1 MSAESLI
8 QVHEV
13 TRRFGS
19 FVAADRVSFD
29 VPRGQIF
36 GFLGPNGSGKST
48 TIRVLAGLLA
58 PSSGRVTGFDGLD
71 VSKDTERWK
80 QQTGYMSQKFSLYLD
95 LTVEENLRFFG
106 MIHGPPSRE
115 ALRRDPAGALAEAD
129 LSPKP
134 LRERI
139 RDLAARL
146 KFEPLLRVL
155 TKTLSTGQRQRV
167 ALAASLLHEP
177 KLLFLDEPTGGVDP
191 RGRRMFWDLIYELAA
206 ARGLTVLVTTHY
218 MDEAEQCD
226 RLAFILYGRI
236 IAEGKP
242 GELKEGLVGRILEV
256 DPHQDPFAILP
267 DAKAHPAIEDVYLF
281 GTRLRLVA
289 QPSAVNDAAQYAT
302 ALGPFITARPSLE
315 DVFVSLARQH
325 AASIEKVAS

>member
-1 MSAESLI
+1 
-8 QVHEV
+8 
-13 TRRFGS
+13 
-19 FVAADRVSFD
+19 
-29 VPRGQIF
+29 
-36 GFLGPNGSGKST
+36 
-48 TIRVLAGLLA
+48 
-58 PSSGRVTGFDGLD
+58 
-71 VSKDTERWK
+71 
-80 QQTGYMSQKFSLYLD
+80 MSQKFSLYLD

-106 MIHGPPSRE
+106 MVYG
-115 ALRRDPAGALAEAD
+115 LA
-129 LSPKP
+129 PKV

-146 KFEPLLRVL
+146 KFEPLLRAL

-236 IAEGKP
+236 IAEGQP
-242 GELKEGLVGRILEV
+242 GELKQGLLGRILEIE
-256 DPHQDPFAILP
+256 PREDPFALLP
-267 DAKAHPAIEDVYLF
+267 NAKAHSAIEDVYLF
-281 GTRLRLVA
+281 GTKLRLVA
-289 QPSAVNDAAQYAT
+289 APRTVTEAT
-302 ALGPFITARPSLE
+302 QFATSLGDYIVATPSLE

-325 AASIEKVAS
+325 AASTEKVAS

>member
-1 MSAESLI
+1 MTAESLI

-13 TRRFGS
+13 TRRFGA

-29 VPRGQIF
+29 VPKGQIF

-48 TIRVLAGLLA
+48 TIRILAGLLA
-58 PSSGRVTGFDGLD
+58 ASSGRVTGFNGLD
-71 VSKDTERWK
+71 VANDTERWK

-106 MIHGPPSRE
+106 MVYGLGKTV
-115 ALRRDPAGALAEAD
+115 LRD
-129 LSPKP
+129 
-134 LRERI
+134 RI

-146 KFEPLLRVL
+146 KFEPQLGSL
-155 TKTLSTGQRQRV
+155 TRTLSTGQRQRV

-236 IAEGKP
+236 IAEGQP
-242 GELKEGLVGRILEV
+242 GELKRGLVDRILEV
-256 DPHQDPFAILP
+256 DPQADPFAILP
-267 DAKAHPAIEDVYLF
+267 LATAHAAIEDVYLF
-281 GTRLRLVA
+281 GTKLRLVA
-289 QPSAVNDAAQYAT
+289 HPTTVDDATRYAT
-302 ALGPFITARPSLE
+302 SLGTYAVATPSLE

-325 AASIEKVAS
+325 AASTEKVAS

>member
-1 MSAESLI
+1 MTAESLI

-13 TRRFGS
+13 TRRFGA

-29 VPRGQIF
+29 VPKGQIF

-48 TIRVLAGLLA
+48 TIRILAGLLA
-58 PSSGRVTGFDGLD
+58 ASSGRVTGFNGLD
-71 VSKDTERWK
+71 VAKDTERWK

-95 LTVEENLRFFG
+95 LGKTVLR
-106 MIHGPPSRE
+106 
-115 ALRRDPAGALAEAD
+115 D
-129 LSPKP
+129 
-134 LRERI
+134 RI

-146 KFEPLLRVL
+146 KFEPLLGSL
-155 TKTLSTGQRQRV
+155 TRTLSTGQRQRV

-206 ARGLTVLVTTHY
+206 SRGLTVLVTTHY

-236 IAEGKP
+236 IAEGQP
-242 GELKEGLVGRILEV
+242 GELKRGLLDRILEV
-256 DPHQDPFAILP
+256 DPQADPFAILP
-267 DAKAHPAIEDVYLF
+267 LAKAHAAIEDVYLF
-281 GTRLRLVA
+281 GTKLRLVA
-289 QPSAVNDAAQYAT
+289 HPTTVDDATRYAT
-302 ALGPFITARPSLE
+302 SLGTYAVATPSLE

-325 AASIEKVAS
+325 AASTEKVAS

>member
-1 MSAESLI
+1 MNSLI
-8 QVHEV
+8 HVHEV
-13 TRRFGS
+13 TRRFGA

-29 VPRGQIF
+29 VPKGQIF

-58 PSSGRVTGFDGLD
+58 PTSGRVTGFDGLD
-71 VSKDTERWK
+71 VTKDTERWK

-106 MIHGPPSRE
+106 MVYG
-115 ALRRDPAGALAEAD
+115 LA
-129 LSPKP
+129 PKV

-139 RDLAARL
+139 RDLSARL
-146 KFEPLLRVL
+146 EFESLLEVL

-226 RLAFILYGRI
+226 RLAFILNGRI
-236 IAEGKP
+236 IAEGQP
-242 GELKEGLVGRILEV
+242 GDLKEGLAGRILEV
-256 DPHQDPFAILP
+256 DPHDDPFAILP
-267 DAKAHPAIEDVYLF
+267 DAKAHSAIEDVYLF
-281 GTRLRLVA
+281 GAKLRLVA
-289 QPSAVNDAAQYAT
+289 HPSTVDEAARFAT
-302 ALGPFITARPSLE
+302 ALGPFTTARPSLE
-315 DVFVSLARQH
+315 DVFVSLARQF
-325 AASIEKVAS
+325 AANTEKVAS

>member
-1 MSAESLI
+1 MTGESLI

-13 TRRFGS
+13 TRRFGT

-29 VPRGQIF
+29 VPKGQIF

-48 TIRVLAGLLA
+48 TIRILAGLLA
-58 PSSGRVTGFDGLD
+58 ASSGRVTGFNGLD
-71 VSKDTERWK
+71 VAKDTERWK

-106 MIHGPPSRE
+106 MVYGLGKTV
-115 ALRRDPAGALAEAD
+115 LRD
-129 LSPKP
+129 
-134 LRERI
+134 RI

-146 KFEPLLRVL
+146 KFEPLLGSL
-155 TKTLSTGQRQRV
+155 TRTLSTGQRQRV

-206 ARGLTVLVTTHY
+206 SRGLTVLVTTHY

-236 IAEGKP
+236 IAEGQP
-242 GELKEGLVGRILEV
+242 GELKRGLLDRILEV
-256 DPHQDPFAILP
+256 DPQADPFAILP
-267 DAKAHPAIEDVYLF
+267 LAKAHAAIEDVYLF
-281 GTRLRLVA
+281 GTKLRLVA
-289 QPSAVNDAAQYAT
+289 HPTTVDDATRYAT
-302 ALGPFITARPSLE
+302 SLGTYAVATPSLE

-325 AASIEKVAS
+325 AASTEKVAS

>member
-1 MSAESLI
+1 VNALI

-29 VPRGQIF
+29 VPKGQIF

-48 TIRVLAGLLA
+48 TIRVLAGLLT
-58 PSSGRVTGFDGLD
+58 PTSGRVTGFDGLD
-71 VSKDTERWK
+71 VSTDTERWK

-106 MIHGPPSRE
+106 MVYG
-115 ALRRDPAGALAEAD
+115 LA
-129 LSPKP
+129 PKP

-139 RDLAARL
+139 RELAVRL
-146 KFEPLLRVL
+146 KFEPLLPVL

-206 ARGLTVLVTTHY
+206 SRGLTVLVTTHY

-226 RLAFILYGRI
+226 RLAFILHGRI

-256 DPHQDPFAILP
+256 DPRQDPFAILP
-267 DAKAHPAIEDVYLF
+267 AAKAHPAIEDVYLF
-281 GTRLRLVA
+281 GTRLRVVA
-289 QPSAVNDAAQYAT
+289 QPSAVNDAAQFAA
-302 ALGPFITARPSLE
+302 ALGPFSTARPTLE

-325 AASIEKVAS
+325 AASTEKVAS

>member
-1 MSAESLI
+1 MTAESLI

-13 TRRFGS
+13 TRRFGA

-29 VPRGQIF
+29 VPKGQIF

-48 TIRVLAGLLA
+48 TIRILAGLLA
-58 PSSGRVTGFDGLD
+58 ASSGRVTGFDGLD
-71 VSKDTERWK
+71 VAKDTERWK

-106 MIHGPPSRE
+106 MVYGLGKTV
-115 ALRRDPAGALAEAD
+115 LRD
-129 LSPKP
+129 
-134 LRERI
+134 RI

-146 KFEPLLRVL
+146 KFEPLLGSL
-155 TKTLSTGQRQRV
+155 TRTLSTGQRQRV

-206 ARGLTVLVTTHY
+206 SRGLTVLVTTHY

-236 IAEGKP
+236 IAEGQP
-242 GELKEGLVGRILEV
+242 GELKRGLLDRILEV
-256 DPHQDPFAILP
+256 DPQADPFAILP
-267 DAKAHPAIEDVYLF
+267 LAKAHAAIEDVYLF
-281 GTRLRLVA
+281 GTKLRLVA
-289 QPSAVNDAAQYAT
+289 HPTTVDDATRYAT
-302 ALGPFITARPSLE
+302 SLGTYAVATPSLE

-325 AASIEKVAS
+325 AASTEKVAS

>member
-58 PSSGRVTGFDGLD
+58 PTSGRVTGFDGLD

-106 MIHGPPSRE
+106 MVYG
-115 ALRRDPAGALAEAD
+115 

-146 KFEPLLRVL
+146 KFEPLLPVL

-256 DPHQDPFAILP
+256 DPRQDPFAILP

-281 GTRLRLVA
+281 GTKLRLVA

-302 ALGPFITARPSLE
+302 ALGSFITARPSLE

-325 AASIEKVAS
+325 AASTEKVAS

>member
-1 MSAESLI
+1 MTGTADSLI
-8 QVHEV
+8 QVHDI
-13 TRRFGS
+13 TKHFGA
-19 FVAADRVSFD
+19 FVAADNVSFD
-29 VPRGQIF
+29 VPKGQIF

-106 MIHGPPSRE
+106 MVYG
-115 ALRRDPAGALAEAD
+115 LA
-129 LSPKP
+129 PKV

-139 RDLAARL
+139 RELSARL
-146 KFEPLLRVL
+146 KFEPLLRAL

-167 ALAASLLHEP
+167 ALAASLLHQP

-226 RLAFILYGRI
+226 RLAFMLYGRI
-236 IAEGKP
+236 IAEGHP
-242 GELKEGLVGRILEV
+242 GELKRGLIGRILEV
-256 DPHQDPFAILP
+256 EPREDPFVVLP
-267 DAKAHPAIEDVYLF
+267 GAKAHASIEDVYLF
-281 GTRLRLVA
+281 GTKLRLVA
-289 QPSAVNDAAQYAT
+289 HPTAVDDATRLATSLGEYAV
-302 ALGPFITARPSLE
+302 AAPSLE
-315 DVFVSLARQH
+315 DVFVSLARRH
-325 AASIEKVAS
+325 AAATEKVAS

>member
-1 MSAESLI
+1 MNSLI

-71 VSKDTERWK
+71 VSTDTERWK

-106 MIHGPPSRE
+106 MVYGLQPRV
-115 ALRRDPAGALAEAD
+115 
-129 LSPKP
+129 

-226 RLAFILYGRI
+226 RLAFILNGRI
-236 IAEGKP
+236 IAEGQP
-242 GELKEGLVGRILEV
+242 GDLKEGLLGRILEV
-256 DPHQDPFAILP
+256 DPREDPFVILP
-267 DAKAHPAIEDVYLF
+267 DAKAHSAIEDVYLF
-281 GTRLRLVA
+281 GTKLRLVA
-289 QPSAVNDAAQYAT
+289 HPAAVDQAARYAT
-302 ALGPFITARPSLE
+302 ALGPFVTAKPSLE
-315 DVFVSLARQH
+315 DVFVSLARQY
-325 AASIEKVAS
+325 AANSEKVVS